1 MTGRPWEGQPR
12 REEWVRWADQ
22 LRQADWPRP
31 GESLRLSD
39 AERDEAARALGE
51 HFAEGRLTADEHGE
65 RSERLWA
72 ARTYADLGPLFRDL
86 PGGTPIRPATGRA
99 VPRPPSASRM
109 VGGGVWWLAK
119 LLLLGFVVVMVV
131 THVLP
136 LLLIGLVVWWVLA
149 ISIGRWGRHR
159 RRDVMRQR
167 SAAHGWDRP
176 WDRRWV

>member
-1 MTGRPWEGQPR
+1 MTGRPWEGQAR

-22 LRQADWPRP
+22 LRAADWPRP

-39 AERDEAARALGE
+39 AERDEAARRLGD

-86 PGGTPIRPATGRA
+86 PGGTPIRPATGRTM
-99 VPRPPSASRM
+99 PRPASPSRV

-119 LLLLGFVVVMVV
+119 VLLLGFVVVMVV

-136 LLLIGLVVWWVLA
+136 LLLIGVVVWWALA
-149 ISIGRWGRHR
+149 ITIGRWGRHR
-159 RRDVMRQR
+159 RREFLRQQHAGGR
-167 SAAHGWDRP
+167 GWDH
-176 WDRRWV
+176 RWV